1 MSQKK
6 FEEMQAEYASLEL
19 KKQKNQATQKD
30 LQDAQSLAYKNMVL
44 LNKKEDQIK
53 DLKENNKKEI
63 AKVEAELKKQKQKC
77 EE

>member
-1 MSQKK
+1 
-6 FEEMQAEYASLEL
+6 
-19 KKQKNQATQKD
+19 
-30 LQDAQSLAYKNMVL
+30 MVL